1 MRISCSLIFFY
12 SLLSVMGNMLLKIDD
27 YSISVENSANISLD
41 EEIIL
46 HVRKFIRTGLEMIKR
61 TKRSVAEIEG
71 TIVYPSIF
79 KIRYNVND
87 NRVELRNN

>member
-1 MRISCSLIFFY
+1 
-12 SLLSVMGNMLLKIDD
+12 MGNMLLKIDD
-27 YSISVENSANISLD
+27 YSISVENSANVSLD

-61 TKRSVAEIEG
+61 TKQTVAEIEG

-87 NRVELRNN
+87 HRVELRNN